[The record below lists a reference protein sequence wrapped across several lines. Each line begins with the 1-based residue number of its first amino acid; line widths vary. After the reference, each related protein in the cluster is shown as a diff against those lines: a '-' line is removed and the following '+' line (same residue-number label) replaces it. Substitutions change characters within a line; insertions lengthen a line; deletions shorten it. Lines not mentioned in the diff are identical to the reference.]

1 MPRSRSRDRRENETT
16 ERALEG
22 EEQRRSALLSDANP
36 MTVSDSGIG
45 EQRQLG
51 GGKVQL
57 SNLHCSKARSPEKNG
72 PGFYG

>member
-1 MPRSRSRDRRENETT
+1 M
-16 ERALEG
+16 EG
-22 EEQRRSALLSDANP
+22 EEQWRSAFLSDAVP
-36 MTVSDSGIG
+36 MAVSDSEIG
-45 EQRQLG
+45 EQCQLG